1 VVSFFTSTAFGLG
14 LGLLL
19 CTSAFPDQAAEAR
32 SVSYELNIPAE
43 SLDQALQSLAIASH
57 HKLLYRAELVA
68 GKSSRALKGTFTTEQ
83 AMRELLSGTGLA
95 FEITPASVVLIKEV
109 SEGKTGSLSEEGTQP
124 QTASPARLAQVN
136 PQTSAN
142 AVDDTTKQDQ
152 EAKDA
157 KKKKKSDSS
166 SSDARSSDQGP
177 TPTEGIPEIL
187 VKGSRIL
194 NVDIKRTVDDVQ
206 PYYIFDSQMLERS
219 GATNLEEFFK
229 QRLTMN
235 TRELTNSQLAGSS
248 QGNRSSIDLRG
259 LGTNQTLILVN
270 GHRLVGA
277 GSGSSVVN
285 QPDVNG
291 IPMAAVE
298 RVEILPSSAAAIYGG
313 GAVGGVVNII
323 LKKNYTGGEV
333 ITRYGNTFDGVAN
346 QRALDANFGTSL
358 EGGRTQLMLAG
369 HYSDGGQLL
378 EGERMLH
385 QRGVTLINQN
395 VPGSLYS
402 AFSPFYLGSTS
413 NISSPSNLTLKN
425 SGTPLNSQFTFVPPG
440 FSAGSDAAGF
450 IANAGKQN
458 FNPPASQAA
467 NAGLLSSIGAAPRVK
482 SALAT
487 VQREMTENLELY
499 TELSYVDNFA
509 PTFQNLLD
517 ILPLSVPASAPTN
530 PFQQSVTVR
539 MPDATP
545 VPADTVDDV
554 ERRWT
559 IGAIYKLPSDWSATA
574 DYTWNSDHYISS
586 IVVPNFARLIGAVAA
601 GTVNPFVDTL
611 AFSQNLGIYNGNE
624 TDDVTTTLNDLNVRV
639 AGPVWRLPAGKLDL
653 TAGLE
658 RRRDALQGLSGVV
671 FQNFPTDDGVTLFP
685 EHSQRIDSVYAE
697 LRVPVVSAANA
708 LPWARQIDL
717 QLAGRREQYTVFT
730 GTPSTSQGGAIVASE
745 SKFSSINPTFGFRY
759 RPADAL
765 MLRASYGKGFLPPS
779 LTQLAPNGPGIVVPI
794 TVFDPRRG
802 NSPVTTKYILGG
814 NPNLQPEKSKNLDV
828 GIVFEPPALTGLRLS
843 LDWYHI
849 DKTDNITRLTPQ
861 ATVDAEAS
869 LPTRVTRGPAPGGTD
884 PFPTIGPITLIDA
897 TNLNLFKSQI
907 SGFDFSVED
916 RWQTESIG
924 VFNIFGLATRIVH
937 FKTQATLNAPLV
949 ENAGIGGGVTDVPL
963 KYKANAGINWQ
974 LRDWTISW
982 TSRFFDSYVVST
994 NPVVVAQQGAPKVAS
1009 QIYHDAVVSYKPG
1022 SAASARG
1029 AFSGLRLQV
1038 GVKNV
1043 FNSVPPFDANAGIA
1057 PEYASPFGDFRLREY
1072 WLSVAKSF

>member
-1 VVSFFTSTAFGLG
+1 MRLSLVATALCLSIVSLSFADDVRAAMKQPTRIPAQGLG
-14 LGLLL
+14 
-19 CTSAFPDQAAEAR
+19 S
-32 SVSYELNIPAE
+32 
-43 SLDQALQSLAIASH
+43 ALQTLANDRHFQIVYVSEEVNNLKTQGAVG
-57 HKLLYRAELVA
+57 EFTPEE
-68 GKSSRALKGTFTTEQ
+68 ALK
-83 AMRELLSGTGLA
+83 ALLTGTGLTFRYLDETTVTIVLA
-95 FEITPASVVLIKEV
+95 AAGAPLSSSEEPGSETKSEEAAPARE
-109 SEGKTGSLSEEGTQP
+109 EGKAGRSFWDRF
-124 QTASPARLAQVN
+124 RLAQV
-136 PQTSAN
+136 
-142 AVDDTTKQDQ
+142 
-152 EAKDA
+152 
-157 KKKKKSDSS
+157 
-166 SSDARSSDQGP
+166 DQGIP
-177 TPTEGIPEIL
+177 GAETAGSQPPKEKQEPLQEVRVSIPEIL
-187 VKGSRIL
+187 VKGSRTL
-194 NVDIKRTVDDVQ
+194 NVDIKRSVDDVQ
-206 PYYIFDSQMLERS
+206 PYYIFNSEILESS
-219 GATNLEEFFK
+219 GAANLEDFFK

-277 GSGSSVVN
+277 GGGFSVVD

-323 LKKNYTGGEV
+323 LKKNYSGGEV
-333 ITRYGNTFDGVAN
+333 RTRYGNTFDGVAN
-346 QRALDANFGTSL
+346 QRAFDANFGTSL

-395 VPGSLYS
+395 APGSLYS

-413 NISSPSNLTLKN
+413 NISSLTNLTLKN

-440 FSAGSDAAGF
+440 FSASSNPAGF
-450 IANAGKQN
+450 IANAGRQN
-458 FNPPASQAA
+458 FNPPPSQAA

-499 TELSYVDNFA
+499 TELSYADNFA
-509 PTFQNLLD
+509 PTYQTLLD
-517 ILPLSVPASAPTN
+517 FLPLSVPASTPTN
-530 PFQQSVTVR
+530 PFQQRVTVR

-545 VPADTVDDV
+545 VPADTVDDI

-559 IGAIYKLPSDWSATA
+559 IGAIYRLPRDWSATA
-574 DYTWNSDHYISS
+574 DYTWNSDRYSS
-586 IVVPNFARLIGAVAA
+586 FIVVPNFARLIGAVIA
-601 GTVNPFVDTL
+601 GTVDPFVDTL
-611 AFSQNLGIYNGNE
+611 AFSQNLGIYNGND
-624 TDDVTTTLNDLNVRV
+624 TGDVTTTLNDVNLRV
-639 AGPVWRLPAGKLDL
+639 AGPVWRLPAGELAL
-653 TAGLE
+653 TVGLE
-658 RRRDALQGLSGVV
+658 RHRDALQGHGATAYP
-671 FQNFPTDDGVTLFP
+671 NFPADNAATSFP

-697 LRVPVVSAANA
+697 LQVPLVSAANA

-730 GTPSTSQGGAIVASE
+730 GTPSTSQGPIVASE
-745 SKFSSINPTFGFRY
+745 SKFSSIDPTFGFRY
-759 RPADAL
+759 RPADDV
-765 MLRASYGKGFLPPS
+765 MLRASYGRGFLPPS
-779 LTQLAPNGPGIVVPI
+779 LTQLAPNGPGVVVPI
-794 TVFDPRRG
+794 TVLDPRRG
-802 NSPVTTKYILGG
+802 NSPVTTQYILGG
-814 NPNLQPEKSKNLDV
+814 NPDLQPENSKNLDA
-828 GIVFEPPALTGLRLS
+828 GIVFEPHAFTGLRLS

-884 PFPTIGPITLIDA
+884 PFPSVGPITLIDT

-907 SGFDFSVED
+907 RGFDFSFED
-916 RWQTESIG
+916 RWHTASVG
-924 VFNIFGLATRIVH
+924 AFDLFALATRIVH
-937 FKTQATLNAPLV
+937 FKTQTALNASLV

-963 KYKANAGINWQ
+963 KYKVNAGVNWQ
-974 LRDWTISW
+974 LRDWALGW
-982 TSRFFDSYVVST
+982 TTRFFDSYVVST
-994 NPVVVAQQGAPKVAS
+994 DPVIVAQQGSPTVAS
-1009 QIYHDAVVSYKPG
+1009 QIYHDVFVSYKPG
-1022 SAASARG
+1022 SASG
-1029 AFSGLRLQV
+1029 AHGVLSGLELRV

-1043 FNSVPPFDANAGIA
+1043 FNSVPPFDANGSTTA
-1057 PEYASPFGDFRLREY
+1057 EYASPFGDFRLREY
-1072 WLSVAKSF
+1072 WLSVTKSF